1 MAKKRGSAYLGI
13 LRGRRGA
20 AAKTR
25 LLQYL
30 QGDVV
35 VNYPERRGNRP
46 DSQQVWVRP
55 FGLPLVAGALLAQE
69 VNSQSFPAVTGF
81 MGATVVS
88 IAPAAN
94 LRVIAPGLNAPRVLI
109 STGRNAIG
117 TDKVS
122 QRTGLTYKDYG
133 GDAVSV
139 PFGEGPNLESEAAA
153 FAFIRSQVLAANR
166 RNSCSLVPGT
176 VGT

>member
-1 MAKKRGSAYLGI
+1 MAKKRGSAYSGI
-13 LRGRRGA
+13 LRGKRGA
-20 AAKTR
+20 AAKAR
-25 LLQYL
+25 LLQYFD
-30 QGDVV
+30 GNVV
-35 VNYPERRGNRP
+35 PNYPGRRGNRP

-55 FGLPLVAGALLAQE
+55 FGLPLVAGALLAQD
-69 VNSQSFPAVTGF
+69 VNSQSFPAVSGF
-81 MGATVVS
+81 MGATVVT

-109 STGRNAIG
+109 STGRNAQG
-117 TDKVS
+117 TDRVS

-153 FAFIRSQVLAANR
+153 FAFIRSQVLAGNQ
-166 RNSCSLVPGT
+166 RNSCTLVPGT
-176 VGT
+176 IGT